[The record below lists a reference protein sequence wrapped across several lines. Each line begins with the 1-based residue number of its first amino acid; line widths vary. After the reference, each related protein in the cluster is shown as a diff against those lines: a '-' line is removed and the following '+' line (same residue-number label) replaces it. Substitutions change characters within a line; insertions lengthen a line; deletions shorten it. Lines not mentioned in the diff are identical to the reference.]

1 MCFVEAVEELARKA
15 GCKLT
20 VCPQAENRNDRWI
33 QVSSVTGGPTRIV
46 SCKEIPRRTQGLPD
60 SRVLVPKFLFPLGKV
75 AEATH
80 SQPTAGPR
88 GSLSL
93 KGTLGSIW
101 RHCGC
106 HTGLGKGL
114 A

>member
-20 VCPQAENRNDRWI
+20 VCPQEENRNDRWI
-33 QVSSVTGGPTRIV
+33 QVSSVTGGPTRIA
-46 SCKEIPRRTQGLPD
+46 SCKEIPRRTQGSLTPEF
-60 SRVLVPKFLFPLGKV
+60 SFQNFLFPLGKV

-106 HTGLGKGL
+106 HTGLGKGS